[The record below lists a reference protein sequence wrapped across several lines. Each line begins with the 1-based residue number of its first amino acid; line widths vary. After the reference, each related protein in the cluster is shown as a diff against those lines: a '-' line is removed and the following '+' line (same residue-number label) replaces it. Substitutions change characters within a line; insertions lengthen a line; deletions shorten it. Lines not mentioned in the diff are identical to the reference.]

1 MFKSFE
7 LPIIKLKERLQLI
20 REYIDAIYPPKE
32 DITSKLSR
40 SQLSYNAI
48 IISIYGCYESFV
60 DDILYTYIDQIVNQ
74 SETFL
79 ELPTEIITNNLKLSY
94 EFINSEQRFK
104 NYRLKKEDV
113 IENIYSGKITK
124 KLLLKH
130 SGNLSFNNLSD
141 YFVSLGLTELANK
154 IKKNQ
159 LFIKYFSES
168 QRIDLKSAI
177 AHLKSASPNTLF
189 NILSDLISQRNS
201 IAHTWESD
209 EKVDFEIIRN
219 DWLTFI
225 ETFCECLQEIIIQH
239 YAKWLVSYNKLFT
252 PNDFIIFGSSTVG
265 FNNTKIIWHPNDKV
279 IIKSSNEL
287 KVCTIDSAKIH
298 SNSQVSIKI
307 NGCKLDKKQPDKYH
321 FYFSKSLASNASTL
335 LSESSPQILECSP

>member
-113 IENIYSGKITK
+113 IENI
-124 KLLLKH
+124 
-130 SGNLSFNNLSD
+130 
-141 YFVSLGLTELANK
+141 
-154 IKKNQ
+154 
-159 LFIKYFSES
+159 
-168 QRIDLKSAI
+168 
-177 AHLKSASPNTLF
+177 
-189 NILSDLISQRNS
+189 
-201 IAHTWESD
+201 
-209 EKVDFEIIRN
+209 
-219 DWLTFI
+219 
-225 ETFCECLQEIIIQH
+225 
-239 YAKWLVSYNKLFT
+239 
-252 PNDFIIFGSSTVG
+252 
-265 FNNTKIIWHPNDKV
+265 
-279 IIKSSNEL
+279 
-287 KVCTIDSAKIH
+287 
-298 SNSQVSIKI
+298 
-307 NGCKLDKKQPDKYH
+307 
-321 FYFSKSLASNASTL
+321 
-335 LSESSPQILECSP
+335 

>member
-1 MFKSFE
+1 MRCC
-7 LPIIKLKERLQLI
+7 L
-20 REYIDAIYPPKE
+20 
-32 DITSKLSR
+32 
-40 SQLSYNAI
+40 
-48 IISIYGCYESFV
+48 
-60 DDILYTYIDQIVNQ
+60 
-74 SETFL
+74 
-79 ELPTEIITNNLKLSY
+79 
-94 EFINSEQRFK
+94 
-104 NYRLKKEDV
+104 
-113 IENIYSGKITK
+113 
-124 KLLLKH
+124 
-130 SGNLSFNNLSD
+130 
-141 YFVSLGLTELANK
+141 
-154 IKKNQ
+154 
-159 LFIKYFSES
+159 
-168 QRIDLKSAI
+168 
-177 AHLKSASPNTLF
+177 

-307 NGCKLDKKQPDKYH
+307 NGCKLDKNQPDKYH